1 MKYDVI
7 IFGGQSNMQGQTEA
21 LSECA
26 QKEGCFEYRYLTDS
40 LVSLKNP
47 VGEYIKTD
55 GTAGCPF
62 VGDPVAEEDKFVE
75 WKNGLCVGAATD
87 GNTNLVPSFC
97 QSYREACSRDVVA
110 VHASKGATYISDWL
124 KGTPGYE
131 MIVKKTKA
139 AVLKAKNVENI
150 YFVWLQGESDACN
163 SLTKG
168 DYEKSITELKN
179 SLKEDL
185 GIKKFGIIRV
195 GHFAGDKRDD
205 EIINAQEAV
214 CQMDDDFVML
224 TRLTSEL
231 ELTKKYMNPYAKG
244 HFSARGLELIGEV
257 AGTFLGEIE

>member
-1 MKYDVI
+1 
-7 IFGGQSNMQGQTEA
+7 
-21 LSECA
+21 
-26 QKEGCFEYRYLTDS
+26 
-40 LVSLKNP
+40 
-47 VGEYIKTD
+47 
-55 GTAGCPF
+55 
-62 VGDPVAEEDKFVE
+62 
-75 WKNGLCVGAATD
+75 
-87 GNTNLVPSFC
+87 
-97 QSYREACSRDVVA
+97 
-110 VHASKGATYISDWL
+110 
-124 KGTPGYE
+124 

-150 YFVWLQGESDACN
+150 YFVWLQGESDSCN
-163 SLTKG
+163 SLTKE

-195 GHFAGDKRDD
+195 GYFAGDKRDD

-214 CQMDDDFVML
+214 CQKDDDFVML

-257 AGTFLGEIE
+257 AGAVLGEIE